1 MHARY
6 HALSLVSAFSLP
18 LLFAPLAHA
27 QAPGEVAAQPVV
39 MVPESACVAC
49 GCNRGETVMS
59 RRWAVGLSL
68 GTMTLAPDGAPDDK
82 TAFAIGELALRF
94 RATRHFELELA
105 VGGGRE
111 RTSDDQDGDL
121 AVSAAMLAARWRFF
135 PEHAWNFYVMGGLG
149 GASVT
154 RHDATDQER
163 NDAMQPLAM
172 LGIGVE
178 RRFRHFALQAELR
191 AVGMG
196 NKDHGDSAMARG
208 AATGARPEMTTTTT
222 VSTPPIAVDEKRG
235 GGSFSI
241 GASYYF

>member
-1 MHARY
+1 
-6 HALSLVSAFSLP
+6 V
-18 LLFAPLAHA
+18 
-27 QAPGEVAAQPVV
+27 QPVV

-68 GTMTLAPDGAPDDK
+68 GSMSLAPDGRPDDK

-94 RATRHFELELA
+94 RATRHFELELTA
-105 VGGGRE
+105 GGGRE
-111 RTSDDQDGDL
+111 RTDDDQDGDL
-121 AVSAAMLAARWRFF
+121 AVSAVMLAARWRFL
-135 PEHAWNFYVMGGLG
+135 PEHAWNFYVTGGIG

-163 NDAMQPLAM
+163 NDATQPLAM
-172 LGIGVE
+172 LGVGVE

-196 NKDHGDSAMARG
+196 DKDHGDPAMARD
-208 AATGARPEMTTTTT
+208 AATGAAAEMTTTI
-222 VSTPPIAVDEKRG
+222 TPPAAVDEKRG
-235 GGSFSI
+235 GGSLSI